1 MGTEPTQP
9 QSASRFDTA
18 EALCETE
25 PMKGALGLIML
36 VVITAAG
43 CGRKQPA
50 STLDPDIERFI
61 AAKREQTKQ
70 TFAAQTNGLPNTV
83 WRIFD
88 AAEQNN
94 FSLVTN
100 LFATLRQEAGR
111 FSTPTTVPGPV
122 SKAWQQ
128 TLQFLGL
135 RPKFWPGL
143 NTEAWSPVHEVIGIT
158 EVCQEWDH
166 KWLRRFGS
174 DIIDSIPS
182 NSIYFGGTDGGRFIV
197 TALSESHSKGQPFVT
212 LTQNALADGTYMD
225 YLRTMYGGRFRITT
239 APEVQQTFQAYLQD
253 AQRRLEKQKL
263 KPGENV
269 QVVLSRVQV
278 SGQVAVMEIN
288 GLIVWNIFTNNPS
301 HEFYVEESF
310 PLDWMYPHLS
320 PHGLILKVNREP
332 LAELSEEIVS
342 RDREYWNRYVKEL
355 AGDWLTPETSVEAV
369 CEFGKKIC
377 QRKDLS
383 GFGGD
388 AAFAR
393 NEAAQKAYAKL
404 RSAIGGVY
412 AWRAGHAHSPAEK
425 ERMTREAELAFKQA
439 LALCPFSPETASRYV
454 DLLLAE
460 NRTAAA
466 AAIAQTLLEFSP
478 QDKSAQEL
486 RDKVRD
492 WKTTPAP

>member
-1 MGTEPTQP
+1 MRRLLP
-9 QSASRFDTA
+9 SIILAVLA
-18 EALCETE
+18 
-25 PMKGALGLIML
+25 I
-36 VVITAAG
+36 AG
-43 CGRKQPA
+43 CGRKPPA
-50 STLDPDIERFI
+50 STLDPDIARFI

-70 TFAAQTNGLPNTV
+70 SFAAQTNGLPNTV
-83 WRIFD
+83 WGIFD

-111 FSTPTTVPGPV
+111 YSTRATAPGPV
-122 SKAWQQ
+122 GKAWQQ

-143 NTEAWSPVHEVIGIT
+143 NTEAWAPVHEVIGIG
-158 EVCQEWDH
+158 EVYQEWDH
-166 KWLRRFGS
+166 KWLRRFGH
-174 DIIDSIPS
+174 DIIESIPG

-197 TALSESHSKGQPFVT
+197 SALSESHSKGQPFFT

-239 APEVQQTFQAYLQD
+239 APEVQQVFQDYLRD
-253 AQRRLEKQKL
+253 AQRRLTGNQL

-269 QVVLSRVQV
+269 QVVQDRVQV

-288 GLIVWNIFTNNPS
+288 GLIVRNIFTNNPDR
-301 HEFYVEESF
+301 EFYIEESF
-310 PLDWMYPHLS
+310 PLDWMYPHLT

-332 LAELSEEIVS
+332 LADLSEEIVS

-355 AGDWLTPETSVEAV
+355 VGDWSTPETTVEAV
-369 CEFGKKIC
+369 CEFGKKTY

-393 NEAAQKAYAKL
+393 NEAAQKAFAKL

-412 AWRAGHAHSPAEK
+412 AWRAGHAKSATEN
-425 ERMTREAELAFKQA
+425 ERMTREADLAFKQA
-439 LALCPFSPETASRYV
+439 LALCPFSPETTSRYV

-466 AAIAQTLLEFSP
+466 AAIAQTVLEFSP
-478 QDKSAQEL
+478 QEKSAQEL

-492 WKTTPAP
+492 WKATPVP